1 MADRGTDSSYNHHQK
16 IEIVITIKCTKN
28 PPGDHERPPPFTY
41 SAIPKKIPFHFI
53 SFHFISLQRPPFC
66 FFLPKIC
73 YISYFFFG
81 GWRVFFYR
89 PQSMEI
95 ALIIKRDVCVNKL
108 NVNYFTN
115 QSGSAALRDR
125 ETLTAHNCTT
135 NRRNFINSP
144 IKLKLLIF
152 PTKFFFQIWKNV
164 ENWGC
169 KLQLKLKNW
178 IFFSKVNLE
187 LFLG

>member
-1 MADRGTDSSYNHHQK
+1 MHKKSARWPWTATSIHIFSHSK
-16 IEIVITIKCTKN
+16 KN
-28 PPGDHERPPPFTY
+28 
-41 SAIPKKIPFHFI
+41 SISFHFI
-53 SFHFISLQRPPFC
+53 SFHFIATAAIL
-66 FFLPKIC
+66 FFSTENLLHFI
-73 YISYFFFG
+73 FFFG

-135 NRRNFINSP
+135 NRRNFINNP